1 MIKQTIHLI
10 RLNEIKKILYRLKK
24 RLNPKG
30 KILIFTLDTSKN
42 EIPTFKT
49 MKIRLTKSL
58 KRDKKILEL
67 ISKIFP
73 HRSQKKF
80 IYSVKINKKKYLE
93 MIKNRYIS
101 TLIPLSEKQLL
112 RGIQEIRTKYKD
124 KLKFRDKLICI
135 IL

>member
-10 RLNEIKKILYRLKK
+10 KLNEIKKILYQLKK

-30 KILIFTLDTSKN
+30 KIVIFTLDTDKN

-49 MKIRLTKSL
+49 MKIKLNNSL
-58 KRDKKILEL
+58 KRDKKILR
-67 ISKIFP
+67 IITKIFP
-73 HRSQKKF
+73 YRNKKKF
-80 IYSVKINKKKYLE
+80 IYNVKINKKKYLE

-101 TLIPLSEKQLL
+101 TLMSLSEKQLL
-112 RGIQEIRTKYKD
+112 RGIQEISVKYKNT
-124 KLKFRDKLICI
+124 LKFKDKLICI